1 MLGLIEHILILI
13 RIIRIWNQ
21 GFLADL
27 MGRLTDGK
35 RFVPDFAFHVTRFA
49 PQAMLN
55 ANKLISQGR
64 GLSRV
69 LLDRAATVRL
79 QGATQSGPRF
89 EAIDSQGRGLQV
101 SLPDGIAVH
110 DGDVLVAEDGSLIR
124 VESDVAAPA
133 ESHDHNHD
141 HGHVHGPDC
150 GHDHGHAAVEIKPA
164 HQPHVHGPGC
174 NHDH

>member
-1 MLGLIEHILILI
+1 MLELIEHRPILI
-13 RIIRIWNQ
+13 RIILIWNQ
-21 GFLADL
+21 GFLAVPV
-27 MGRLTDGK
+27 GRLPDEK
-35 RFVPDFAFHVTRFA
+35 RFVPDFALLFTRFA

-79 QGATQSGPRF
+79 HGATQSGPRF

-101 SLPDGIAVH
+101 SLPDGSAVH

-133 ESHDHNHD
+133 ESHSHD
-141 HGHVHGPDC
+141 HGHVHGPGC

>member
-1 MLGLIEHILILI
+1 
-13 RIIRIWNQ
+13 
-21 GFLADL
+21 
-27 MGRLTDGK
+27 
-35 RFVPDFAFHVTRFA
+35 
-49 PQAMLN
+49 MLN

-79 QGATQSGPRF
+79 HGAIQSGPRF
-89 EAIDSQGRGLQV
+89 EATDSQGRGLQV
-101 SLPDGIAVH
+101 SLPDGSVVH

-133 ESHDHNHD
+133 ASHGHSHDD
-141 HGHVHGPDC
+141 GHGHVHGPDC

>member
-1 MLGLIEHILILI
+1 MLELIEHRLILI
-13 RIIRIWNQ
+13 RIILIWNQ
-21 GFLADL
+21 GFLAVPV
-27 MGRLTDGK
+27 GRLPDEK
-35 RFVPDFAFHVTRFA
+35 RFVPDFALLFTRFA

-79 QGATQSGPRF
+79 HGATQSGPRF

-101 SLPDGIAVH
+101 SLPDGSAVH
-110 DGDVLVAEDGSLIR
+110 NGDVLVAEDGSLIR

-133 ESHDHNHD
+133 ESHSHD
-141 HGHVHGPDC
+141 HGHVHGPGC